1 MLQYLRLPPAL
12 VVWLLAGGWW
22 QNVTSATL
30 HLLPLVMHCNWM
42 ITWEKQNIPIL
53 SIYSNCLIV
62 GWLNLW
68 KPPLHCTQC
77 YPGHGGSQVLWLP
90 CWAIITWYHESQIAT
105 PDCSAVLVPVCV
117 NIMTGSGCPHCPPS
131 WWPWWPTSTAAS
143 TWPCASCQCGGQGP
157 VMVSQVSLLVS

>member
-1 MLQYLRLPPAL
+1 MK
-12 VVWLLAGGWW
+12 
-22 QNVTSATL
+22 
-30 HLLPLVMHCNWM
+30 
-42 ITWEKQNIPIL
+42 TWEKQNIPKL

-143 TWPCASCQCGGQGP
+143 TWPCASCQCGGQWP
-157 VMVSQVSLLVS
+157 VMVSQVSTGVLVAVVGTIHRSSGKTLVYKYFVIAGFPIIRFPQRAK